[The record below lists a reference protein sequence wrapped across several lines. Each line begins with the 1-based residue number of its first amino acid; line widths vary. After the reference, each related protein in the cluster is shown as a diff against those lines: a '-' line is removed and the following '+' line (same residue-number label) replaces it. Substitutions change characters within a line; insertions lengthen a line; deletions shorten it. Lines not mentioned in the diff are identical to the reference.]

1 MPTVSQVWIGRPLRR
16 NIRTSSAHARPLA
29 ATTSIWNIHAG
40 APAVT
45 QPTAGL
51 STTALA
57 MRLQTAGPPS
67 TASRTVKP
75 ATSVLPTSHL
85 SESARPPLE
94 LAHRAIEIAGP
105 EIRPEGRRDHQLSV
119 GNLPQ
124 EKVRDPHLAARAD
137 QQVGIGNVRG
147 IEGPADILLRD
158 VVSLEVASL
167 NLARQRAE
175 RVEQL
180 VAAPVVERHQH
191 GQPGV
196 VPRLVHHVIDAPTDA
211 GWHSVRPAEDT
222 EPSVARHQRGK
233 LRVDRALEDIHE
245 GRDLVQRTAPV
256 LRRDR
261 VEREVAV
268 PDRVVL

>member
-1 MPTVSQVWIGRPLRR
+1 MPTVSQVWIGRPLRW

-29 ATTSIWNIHAG
+29 ATTNTWNIHVG
-40 APAVT
+40 AAAVT
-45 QPTAGL
+45 QTNVGI

-57 MRLQTAGPPS
+57 MRLQTAGTPS
-67 TASRTVKP
+67 TASRAVKP

-85 SESARPPLE
+85 SESARPSLE
-94 LAHRAIEIAGP
+94 LAHGAIEIAGP

-137 QQVGIGNVRG
+137 QQVGIGNVGG

-180 VAAPVVERHQH
+180 VAAPVVEGHQD

-196 VPRLVHHVIDAPTDA
+196 VPGLVHHVLDATMYTGRHP
-211 GWHSVRPAEDT
+211 VRPAEDR
-222 EPSVARHQRGK
+222 EPNLARQQRPT
-233 LRVDRALEDIHE
+233 ALSP
-245 GRDLVQRTAPV
+245 GV
-256 LRRDR
+256 
-261 VEREVAV
+261 
-268 PDRVVL
+268 